1 MPWSRLQLAL
11 TVLAVDPAAVGGLW
25 LRARAGPLRQLAT
38 DTLALLPMPLPLV
51 RLPPSTGDDALFG
64 GIDPTATLKNGK
76 PILRKGLLDRASVF
90 VLPMAERCTAG
101 LAGRLGQA
109 LDDRRHAVVALDESA
124 EAGEGLSSALA
135 DRLGLFVDL
144 DGARGPDAGDVL
156 PDPDR
161 IVAARA
167 ILPQVRLPHSAVS
180 RLVEA
185 CARMGIASAR
195 APMLALVVA
204 RMLAALDGRRLVEAA
219 DMEGAV
225 ALALAHR
232 GLPLAE
238 AEPPPPPPPPE
249 PDKTPDPGQ
258 DDTAEAD
265 LQDLPPAEMLV
276 DAARASLPEG
286 LLATLAE
293 GRASRAARGATGTG
307 QQKAGNHR
315 GRPLPARKG
324 KPGGAARLDLVATL
338 RAAAPWQPLRRA
350 ERPDRAG
357 QALLVDPGDL
367 HIRRSVE
374 TSDRVLI
381 FAVDASGSAAI
392 ARLSEAKG
400 AVELLLAQAYSRRD
414 HVALLTF
421 RGTQAELLLPPTRS
435 LVMTKQRLRGL
446 PGGGGTPLA
455 HGLQL
460 ALATARQ
467 ARMRGMTPTIAIL
480 TDGRGNIALDGRPD
494 RTKAEEEATALARA
508 IRAEGV
514 PSLVISTATRPQP
527 GLSLLAL
534 GMGAQYVD
542 LPRATAGRL
551 ADVLGA
557 ALEG

>member
-1 MPWSRLQLAL
+1 MPWNRLQLAL

-25 LRARAGPLRQLAT
+25 LRARAGPLRTVAT
-38 DTLALLPMPLPLV
+38 DLMGMLPMPLPLV
-51 RLPPSTGDDALFG
+51 RLPPNTGDEALFG
-64 GIDPTATLKNGK
+64 GIDPAATLQNGK
-76 PILRKGLLDRASVF
+76 PILRRGLLDRASVF
-90 VLPMAERCTAG
+90 VLPMAERCSAG

-124 EAGEGLSSALA
+124 EAGEGLASALA

-144 DGARGPDAGDVL
+144 DRARAEGVGDLL
-156 PDPDR
+156 PDPER
-161 IVAARA
+161 ILAARA
-167 ILPQVRLPHSAVS
+167 LLPQVRLPHAAVT
-180 RLVEA
+180 RLVQA
-185 CARMGIASAR
+185 CSRMCIISAR
-195 APMLALVVA
+195 APMLALAVA
-204 RMLAALDGRRLVEAA
+204 RVLAALAGRRIVEAP
-219 DMEGAV
+219 DLEQAV
-225 ALALAHR
+225 TLTLAHR
-232 GLPLAE
+232 GLPLPDAAE
-238 AEPPPPPPPPE
+238 APPPPPPPPDT
-249 PDKTPDPGQ
+249 PDTGDADTPDPQ
-258 DDTAEAD
+258 TT
-265 LQDLPPAEMLV
+265 DLPPAEMLV
-276 DAARASLPEG
+276 EAAQASLPDG
-286 LLATLAE
+286 LLAALAE
-293 GRASRAARGATGTG
+293 GRAARAARGATGTG

-324 KPGGAARLDLVATL
+324 RPGGSARLDLVATL

-392 ARLSEAKG
+392 ARLAEAKG

-467 ARMRGMTPTIAIL
+467 ARARGMTPTIAIL
-480 TDGRGNIALDGRPD
+480 TDGRGNIALDGTPNRA
-494 RTKAEEEATALARA
+494 RAEEEAATLARA

-514 PSLVISTATRPQP
+514 PALVISTATRPQP
-527 GLSLLAL
+527 GLALLAL
-534 GMGAQYVD
+534 GMGAHYVD

-551 ADVLGA
+551 AEVLGT